1 METVEITTKQLD
13 VKICDVVSEAFN
25 TQTYR
30 EFIRE
35 TEETFGLAPRNL
47 DSMSDEQLN
56 NYLDFMDELW
66 SK

>member
-13 VKICDVVSEAFN
+13 MKICDVVSWAWN

-35 TEETFGLAPRNL
+35 TEDTFNL
-47 DSMSDEQLN
+47 SIGFQEI
-56 NYLDFMDELW
+56 W
-66 SK
+66 IV